1 VIRMSLR
8 RWVPPFFGDP
18 TSHNLCPIDLVI
30 AAVVGL
36 LASSAGALLGSVPL
50 LLSHN
55 SGT

>member
-1 VIRMSLR
+1 MIRMSLR